1 MARSSYLRFL
11 VIASAIYVCAH
22 AAPLCADYIVTGDV
36 IPDDPSK
43 WGDSTSVF
51 IAWTYDGSVTI
62 DSNYDVL
69 TQYAYV
75 GYLPRHTGT
84 FTVDGPGSTWTN
96 KARLYIGL
104 VGNGIL
110 NITGG
115 GAVINYDY
123 GYLGDYGSATGTA
136 RIDGTNSHW
145 TNNNELY
152 VGFYGKGRLEIT
164 GGGEVSN
171 TFGYIGYDV
180 NIYDQPPSVGT
191 GMITVDGVN
200 SKWTNSSSLYV
211 GDYGKGTLNI
221 SGGASVTATSASVNS
236 QSLLVIDVGNSSQLS
251 IDGGSG
257 AITNNGTIR
266 ILAGANAAGIAY
278 TPISAAPTWN
288 GSGAYQAIGG
298 TWDSTAHT
306 FSASG
311 VQQGLLDNQITID
324 LRDTQRLL
332 VTDVGLGASFAPAT
346 ADTSLDF
353 TASAISGQPLV
364 DLQTILNANNQTL
377 LDGWQMTVSGGYT
390 TGQPAYLSFNVGSSF
405 SRNDITVW
413 YYDGTA
419 WSQYDATDLTC
430 NGGYASFTVY
440 GFSDY
445 ALSVPEPG
453 TLMILASGFLI
464 MLVYIR
470 RRFR

>member
-1 MARSSYLRFL
+1 M
-11 VIASAIYVCAH
+11 
-22 AAPLCADYIVTGDV
+22 
-36 IPDDPSK
+36 
-43 WGDSTSVF
+43 
-51 IAWTYDGSVTI
+51 
-62 DSNYDVL
+62 
-69 TQYAYV
+69 
-75 GYLPRHTGT
+75 
-84 FTVDGPGSTWTN
+84 
-96 KARLYIGL
+96 
-104 VGNGIL
+104 
-110 NITGG
+110 
-115 GAVINYDY
+115 
-123 GYLGDYGSATGTA
+123 
-136 RIDGTNSHW
+136 
-145 TNNNELY
+145 
-152 VGFYGKGRLEIT
+152 EIT

-221 SGGASVTATSASVNS
+221 SGGATVTATSASVNS